1 MIQAERAEQT
11 VGALAST
18 YDARPKAKGIS
29 SASSSS
35 AKQELRPPPP
45 PPPPAGRPVKQEPRP
60 PQQEPEYIVMEDDPM
75 EPPFEETEDAAAA
88 ATSQQETMPIEE
100 LDTPMPSKEEP
111 EPSQQEPMAI
121 NAKSEDAPDWGP
133 DQQEEEDDQ
142 GVWSPITVESDSE
155 DEREQCEAILR
166 SMDSLVASEK
176 LKEQRRAMANGE
188 TPSMSR
194 FELLVKV
201 QRLMQT
207 TMSRDR
213 KLTEDCE
220 VENEANPAEADQTKD
235 DDTATSLDED
245 KSQGQ
250 GSQKKESDAA
260 AAGEE
265 AEEVLPL
272 PQAREFMASKGFKSL
287 DEVVDGMTLVHYC
300 CTESATRNMFGCW
313 LR

>member
-1 MIQAERAEQT
+1 MSKQPP
-11 VGALAST
+11 S
-18 YDARPKAKGIS
+18 PKP
-29 SASSSS
+29 
-35 AKQELRPPPP
+35 RPPP
-45 PPPPAGRPVKQEPRP
+45 QEV
-60 PQQEPEYIVMEDDPM
+60 EYIVLEDEPM
-75 EPPFEETEDAAAA
+75 KPPVEETEDAAAA
-88 ATSQQETMPIEE
+88 ATSQQEPMLIEE
-100 LDTPMPSKEEP
+100 ADTPMPIKEEP
-111 EPSQQEPMAI
+111 EPNQQEPMPI
-121 NAKSEDAPDWGP
+121 KEKCEDAADWGP
-133 DQQEEEDDQ
+133 GQQEEQDQ
-142 GVWSPITVESDSE
+142 ERWSPITLESDSE
-155 DEREQCEAILR
+155 DEREQCEAIL
-166 SMDSLVASEK
+166 SCMDSLVASEK

-188 TPSMSR
+188 TPSKSR
-194 FELLVKV
+194 FELLVNL

-272 PQAREFMASKGFKSL
+272 PQAREFMASKGFKSF
-287 DEVVDGMTLVHYC
+287 DEVVDGMTLVHHC
-300 CTESATRNMFGCW
+300 CTESAKRNVFGGW